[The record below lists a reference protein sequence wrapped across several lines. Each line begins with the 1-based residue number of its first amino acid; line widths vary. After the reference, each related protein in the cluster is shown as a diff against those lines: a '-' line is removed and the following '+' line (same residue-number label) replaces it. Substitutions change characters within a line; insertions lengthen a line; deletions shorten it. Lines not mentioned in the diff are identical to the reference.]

1 MSLKLYSFEKNDIIM
16 KNGKTVILSF
26 CNSTRMTQRI
36 IENSLDL
43 G

>member
-1 MSLKLYSFEKNDIIM
+1 M
-16 KNGKTVILSF
+16 KKGKMVILSF
-26 CNSTRMTQRI
+26 CNSTRIAQGS